1 MTAKLIIF
9 YGNLINAYFC
19 MQMGNMIRQVIFFI
33 LIVAIAG
40 SCVQKKKQELANITG
55 SCPNMPNQWFY
66 LEELEVKQLLMVDSA
81 ETDKEGN
88 FSFEIQL
95 TEPSFFILINPNKSR
110 LTLLL
115 DKNENLLLSCKKD
128 SFDRE
133 CMITGS
139 PGSQLLIRFEQFMLT
154 QKQKIDSLAQ
164 VFYAYEGTPD
174 FLKKKLELDSM
185 YSLVMGDQKKYV
197 MNFINENRESLAT
210 LLVINRKL
218 GANKVMDEEEDF
230 IYFHRTDSALSILY
244 PGNKHVLDHHKR
256 VEEIRGRIY
265 DRFTADEKL
274 QPGNKA
280 PNIVLRDT
288 SNQPI
293 ALKSLEG
300 KKVIICFWAGWNAK
314 SRQDNRK
321 LVEVYSKLKK
331 NNFEIFGVSLD
342 ENAVVWKGAV
352 KLDRLPGLQGCDL
365 KGLNSDV
372 MKDYNLSDQLP
383 FYYIVDEERKI
394 IYRDKDFDKIIL
406 QLKQII

>member
-1 MTAKLIIF
+1 MKLII
-9 YGNLINAYFC
+9 AYFC
-19 MQMGNMIRQVIFFI
+19 TQMENMIRQVIFFL
-33 LIVAIAG
+33 LIGLIIS
-40 SCVQKKKQELANITG
+40 SCVQEKKQELTSIMG
-55 SCPNMPNQWFY
+55 SCPNMPNKWLH
-66 LEELEVKQLLMVDSA
+66 LEELEVKKLVLVDSA
-81 ETDKEGN
+81 KTDKEGN

-95 TEPSFFILINPNKSR
+95 TEPSFYILSTSNKSR

-115 DKNENLLLSCKKD
+115 DKNENLVLSCKKD
-128 SFDRE
+128 SFDSE
-133 CMITGS
+133 CVATGS
-139 PGSQLLIRFEQFMLT
+139 PGTQLLIGFEQFMLI

-185 YSLVMGDQKKYV
+185 YSLVMADQKKYV
-197 MNFINENRESLAT
+197 MNFINKNKESLAT

-218 GANKVMDEEEDF
+218 GANKVMDEDDDF

-244 PGNKHVLDHHKR
+244 PGNKHVLDHHNR

-274 QPGNKA
+274 QPGKKA
-280 PNIVLRDT
+280 PNIVMRDT

-300 KKVIICFWAGWNAK
+300 KKVLICFWAGWNAK

-321 LVEVYSKLKK
+321 LVEAYSKLKK
-331 NNFEIFGVSLD
+331 NNFEVFGVSMD
-342 ENAVVWKGAV
+342 ENAVIWKGAV
-352 KLDRLPGLQGCDL
+352 RLDGLPGVQGSDL
-365 KGLNSDV
+365 KGLNSEV
-372 MKDYNLSDQLP
+372 MKDYNLTGQLP

-394 IYRDKDFDKIIL
+394 IYRDKDFDKIISQFEL
-406 QLKQII
+406 IF